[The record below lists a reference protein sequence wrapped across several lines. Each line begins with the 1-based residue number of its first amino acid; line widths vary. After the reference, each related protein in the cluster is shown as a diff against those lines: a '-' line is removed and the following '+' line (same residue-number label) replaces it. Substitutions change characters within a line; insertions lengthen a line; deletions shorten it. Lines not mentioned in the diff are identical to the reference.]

1 VTKRFPSLQDIGDKR
16 AIPSLWPL
24 LADPDENIRE
34 EAQDA
39 IDSLGN
45 RDAN

>member
-16 AIPSLWPL
+16 ASLSLWPL

-39 IDSLGN
+39 INSLGN
-45 RDAN
+45 RDAE